1 MQTRSQTVADGL
13 RQAILNGDYLPG
25 DRLEEVPIAE
35 AMSVSRTPVRAA
47 LAALEKEGLLSYV
60 PKRGYEVRRFGVADI
75 ADMYKV
81 RAVLEAHAAAECALA
96 GLAEADLADLQE
108 CLDTGDTI
116 LSRGALDSG
125 DLPAYREMNHRF
137 HEKIL
142 LGCGSQATGHFVR
155 QTRQI
160 PLLSDRII
168 LWHDYRLIDRSH
180 DDHRRVADAIRERN
194 PLRAHAVMHEHVAFM
209 GLVVCRYL
217 EENAERGAVLQEAES

>member
-13 RQAILNGDYLPG
+13 RQLILNGDYLPG
-25 DRLEEVPIAE
+25 DRLEEVPIA
-35 AMSVSRTPVRAA
+35 ATMNVSRTPVRAA
-47 LAALEKEGLLSYV
+47 LAGLEKEGLLSYV

-81 RAVLEAHAAAECALA
+81 RAILEAHAAAECAQTGLTEA
-96 GLAEADLADLQE
+96 NLAELQR
-108 CLDTGDTI
+108 CLDAGDEI
-116 LSRGALDSG
+116 LSRGSLDSA

-137 HEKIL
+137 HETIL
-142 LGCGSQATGHFVR
+142 VGSGSKATEQFVR

-180 DDHRRVADAIRERN
+180 DDHRRVTDAIRERN
-194 PLRAHAVMHEHVAFM
+194 PLRAHAVMHEHVAYM

-217 EENAERGAVLQEAES
+217 EESVQRGAVLQEAES